1 LLFGHHTYK
10 IYFHQQNAENFVTLQ
25 NASLRSRRVAL
36 ASLACAVFLASNGS
50 AAIVRVSP
58 RDDLHRALG
67 KARALHDHS
76 PTRSITLEFAAGTYR
91 LTAPLVLTAQDSGS
105 EAAPLE
111 LRAAPG
117 ARVILSG
124 GRSLR
129 GLQWFAWRDG
139 LWRTRV
145 DGPSFDR
152 LWLDGRLLIRARYPN
167 YDPAKTPFGGVAA
180 DATSAARVQR
190 WLNPEGGVIHAL
202 SADRWGSVQIPIE
215 GKRPDGS
222 LRLGIVTGI
231 NRAVIPSDADRFVD
245 NILEELDVADEWYL
259 DQKSHWLYFKPA
271 PGVLPARTGFVAG
284 RLETLIELR
293 GSRSARVHDVA
304 VSGLDFRETAT
315 SFLKTTE
322 PLLRSDWSFYRGGAI
337 LSENAQRIVISNNRF
352 EALGGNAIVLSGH
365 NRNIAIRGNE
375 IHDIGASGIAFV
387 GRPESVRSALF
398 EYQQSQPTANIDR
411 AQGPQSD
418 AYPADSIAEDNLIY
432 AIGSIEKQSAGIE
445 ISMAARITV
454 RHNSIYHV
462 PRAGINIGDGTWGG
476 HLIADNDV
484 FDTVLET
491 GDHGSFNSWGRDR
504 YWSADREEMNRRVA
518 ADPSLVALDAIAPIV
533 IRHNRMRCDHGWDID
548 LDDGSSNYLIEDNL
562 LLAGGIKLREGF
574 NRIVRNNVVVN
585 NTLHPHVWF
594 ANSAD
599 VFERNIVMTGYQPI
613 LMNGWGKSIDF
624 NLFPT
629 ASALERAQGRGT
641 DAHSTIGAAR
651 FIDPRQGNFA
661 VAADSP
667 ALALGFRNF
676 SMDDF
681 GVVSPR
687 LKARAQRPMMPEPF
701 FDQGSGP
708 EAPRELLGMT
718 IKSIE
723 TLGEQ
728 SATGLP
734 SAQGVLVLAV
744 AEDSPADRAGLRSG
758 DVILRIVDDQYGDS
772 DPTNTAAELTAAHA
786 GRRWRGEIVFE
797 IWRQQ
802 RKATVKVHLT

>member
-1 LLFGHHTYK
+1 M
-10 IYFHQQNAENFVTLQ
+10 
-25 NASLRSRRVAL
+25 AL
-36 ASLACAVFLASNGS
+36 ACCIFLAGHGS
-50 AAIVRVSP
+50 AEIVRVSP

-67 KARALHDHS
+67 RARAFRDHN
-76 PTRSITLEFAAGTYR
+76 PAQSIAIEFAAGTYR
-91 LTAPLVLTAQDSGS
+91 LTMPLVLTTRDSGS
-105 EAAPLE
+105 EASPLE
-111 LRAAPG
+111 LRAARG
-117 ARVILSG
+117 AKVILSG

-129 GLQWFAWRDG
+129 GLKWLAWRDG
-139 LWRTRV
+139 IWRTRV
-145 DGPSFDR
+145 DGPPFDR

-167 YDPAKTPFGGVAA
+167 YDPAKLPFGGVAA
-180 DATSAARVQR
+180 DATSPARVQR
-190 WLNPEGGVIHAL
+190 WSHPEGGIIHAL
-202 SADRWGSVQIPIE
+202 SSDRWGSIQIPIE
-215 GKRPDGS
+215 GKQPDGS
-222 LRLGIVTGI
+222 LRLGVATGI
-231 NRAVIPSDADRFVD
+231 NRTVIASDSDRFVE
-245 NILEELDVADEWYL
+245 NILEELDAVDEWYL
-259 DQKSHWLYFKPA
+259 DHKSHWLYFKPTEGLA
-271 PGVLPARTGFVAG
+271 PARAGFVAG

-293 GSRSARVHDVA
+293 GSTSARIHDVT
-304 VSGLDFRETAT
+304 VSGLDFRETEPT
-315 SFLKTTE
+315 FLKTTE
-322 PLLRSDWSFYRGGAI
+322 PLLRSDWKFYRSGAI

-352 EALGGNAIVLSGH
+352 EQLGGNAIVVSGH
-365 NRNIAIRGNE
+365 NRNIAVRGNE
-375 IHDIGASGIAFV
+375 IHDSGASGIAFV
-387 GRPESVRSALF
+387 GRPDAVRSPLF
-398 EYQQSQPTANIDR
+398 EYQQTQPATRIDR
-411 AQGPQSD
+411 APGPQSD

-432 AIGSIEKQSAGIE
+432 AIGTIEKQSAGVE

-476 HLIADNDV
+476 HVIADNDV

-518 ADPSLVALDAIAPIV
+518 ADPALVALDAIALTV

-574 NRIVRNNVVVN
+574 NRIVRNNVVVD

-599 VFERNIVMTGYQPI
+599 VFEHNIVMTGYQPI
-613 LMNGWGKSIDF
+613 LMTDWGKSIDF

-629 ASALERAQGRGT
+629 AAALEHAQARGT
-641 DAHSTIGAAR
+641 DAHSAAGSAL
-651 FIDPRQGNFA
+651 FIDSREGNFA

-667 ALALGFRNF
+667 APAIGFHNF

-681 GVVSPR
+681 GVVSPL
-687 LKARAQRPMMPEPF
+687 LKTRAQRPMMPARFVDKE
-701 FDQGSGP
+701 SGL

-734 SAQGVLVLAV
+734 STQGVLVLAV
-744 AEDSPADRAGLRSG
+744 TRDSPADRAGLRTG
-758 DVILRIVDDQYGDS
+758 DVILRIVDDEYGDS
-772 DPTNTAAELTAAHA
+772 DPTNTAAELAAAHA
-786 GRRWRGEIVFE
+786 GRRWRGEVVFE

-802 RKATVKVHLT
+802 RKSTAKVHLP

>member
-1 LLFGHHTYK
+1 M
-10 IYFHQQNAENFVTLQ
+10 TLQ
-25 NASLRSRRVAL
+25 NAPLRSRLVL
-36 ASLACAVFLASNGS
+36 ASLACAVFLANIGS
-50 AAIVRVSP
+50 AAIVQVSP
-58 RDDLHRALG
+58 GNDLHRAL
-67 KARALHDHS
+67 KTARALRDHN
-76 PTRSITLEFAAGTYR
+76 PGQSIILEFAAGTYR
-91 LTAPLVLTAQDSGS
+91 LTAPLILTARDSGS
-105 EAAPLE
+105 EATPLV

-117 ARVILSG
+117 AKVIFSG

-129 GLQWFAWRDG
+129 GLRWSARRDG
-139 LWRTRV
+139 IWRTRV

-167 YDPAKTPFGGVAA
+167 YDPAKIPFGGVAA
-180 DATSAARVQR
+180 DATSAARVHR
-190 WLNPEGGVIHAL
+190 WSNPEGGVIHAL
-202 SADRWGSVQIPIE
+202 STDRWGSIQIPIE

-222 LRLGIVTGI
+222 LRLGMATGI
-231 NRAVIPSDADRFVD
+231 NRTVIPSDTDRFVD
-245 NILEELDVADEWYL
+245 NVLEELDAADEWYL
-259 DQKSHWLYFKPA
+259 DQKSHWLYFKPTQDLS
-271 PGVLPARTGFVAG
+271 PGRMGFVAS

-293 GSRSARVHDVA
+293 GSRAARVHDVT
-304 VSGLDFRETAT
+304 VSGLDFRETT
-315 SFLKTTE
+315 TTFLKTTE
-322 PLLRSDWSFYRGGAI
+322 PLLRSDWKFYRGGAI
-337 LSENAQRIVISNNRF
+337 LSENAERIVISNNRF
-352 EALGGNAIVLSGH
+352 ESLGGNAIVVSGH

-387 GRPESVRSALF
+387 GRPEAVRSALF
-398 EYQQSQPTANIDR
+398 EYQQSQPTAAIDR

-418 AYPADSIAEDNLIY
+418 AYPADSIAEDNLIHS
-432 AIGSIEKQSAGIE
+432 IGTIEKQSAGVE

-504 YWSADREEMNRRVA
+504 YWSADREEMNRGVA
-518 ADPSLVALDAIAPIV
+518 ADPSLVALDAVAPTV

-562 LLAGGIKLREGF
+562 LLAGGLKLREGF
-574 NRIVRNNVVVN
+574 NRIVRNNVIVN

-599 VFERNIVMTGYQPI
+599 VFEHNIVMTGYQPI
-613 LMNGWGKSIDF
+613 LMNHWGKSIDF

-629 ASALERAQGRGT
+629 AAALKRAQGRGT
-641 DAHSTIGAAR
+641 DAHSAAGSAR
-651 FIDPRQGNFA
+651 FIDPRDGNFA
-661 VAADSP
+661 VSADSP
-667 ALALGFRNF
+667 ALSIGFRNF
-676 SMDDF
+676 PMDDF
-681 GVVSPR
+681 GVVSPLLR
-687 LKARAQRPMMPEPF
+687 ARAQRPGMPEPF
-701 FDQGSGP
+701 VGEGSGA

-744 AEDSPADRAGLRSG
+744 APDSAADRAGLRSG
-758 DVILRIVDDQYGDS
+758 DVILRIVDDEYGDS
-772 DPTNTAAELTAAHA
+772 DPTNTAGELVAAHA
-786 GRRWRGEIVFE
+786 GRRWRGEMEFE

-802 RKATVKVHLT
+802 RKSTVKVRLP